1 MCNPTQPLKR
11 PSSGGGWEGGG
22 VICCC
27 FFRSFLRLP
36 ITWWVSHVSILPV
49 VSTPWKSSLKY
60 KADFSLAIWAPKDK
74 IDSNELIVLAI
85 LSNIILSLSGSTNS
99 AKDQQDS
106 FWDQQSVR
114 YCYWLTWSKYNTWIS
129 QLFFKVIW
137 IDITSF
143 SLQLQVIYLKCH
155 FFFLVRI
162 IHLEFLMGMPHSLT
176 ILWTT
181 PRYWNC
187 YHTGN

>member
-1 MCNPTQPLKR
+1 MCLLYSNGVRSTEYAQ
-11 PSSGGGWEGGG
+11 SNTAFEEAFQWWGMGGRG

-85 LSNIILSLSGSTNS
+85 LSVFILSLSGSTNS

-114 YCYWLTWSKYNTWIS
+114 YCYWLT
-129 QLFFKVIW
+129 
-137 IDITSF
+137 
-143 SLQLQVIYLKCH
+143 
-155 FFFLVRI
+155 
-162 IHLEFLMGMPHSLT
+162 
-176 ILWTT
+176 
-181 PRYWNC
+181 
-187 YHTGN
+187 

>member
-11 PSSGGGWEGGG
+11 PSSGGRWEGGG

-60 KADFSLAIWAPKDK
+60 KADFSLAIRAPKDK
-74 IDSNELIVLAI
+74 INSNELIVLAI
-85 LSNIILSLSGSTNS
+85 LSVFILSLSGSTNS

-114 YCYWLTWSKYNTWIS
+114 YCYWLT
-129 QLFFKVIW
+129 
-137 IDITSF
+137 
-143 SLQLQVIYLKCH
+143 
-155 FFFLVRI
+155 
-162 IHLEFLMGMPHSLT
+162 
-176 ILWTT
+176 
-181 PRYWNC
+181 
-187 YHTGN
+187 